1 MIRDAED
8 GRHLA
13 AANIR
18 RIESLRSRD
27 KSGDMIVEGIKV
39 RFGQKK
45 MEVNKNDGDR
55 FQGEDIS
62 FVSNSPR

>member
-1 MIRDAED
+1 MMRDAED
-8 GRHLA
+8 GCHLA
-13 AANIR
+13 AASIR

-45 MEVNKNDGDR
+45 MEVNKNDEDR
-55 FQGEDIS
+55 FQREDIS
-62 FVSNSPR
+62 FVSNPPR